1 MKQAWTALLGS
12 LILTTGL
19 AAGDVFAADEQ
30 ATDIRAKI
38 LAAMAGEHRS
48 EANKARDK
56 YRHPLET
63 LEFFGLRDDMTVMEI
78 WPGAGW
84 YTEILGPV
92 LKDHGQLVAVGY
104 EPNLEYPPEEPG
116 YRFRLDQELMRKLF
130 GYGEVLGKVRVRG
143 YIDPAEQQL
152 DKNRSMDM
160 VLTFRS
166 AHGWFEDG
174 VAEDV
179 FLDFYDVLKRGGYLG
194 IVQHRADDG
203 TDPQETAPNGYVSEA
218 AVIAVAEK
226 AGFELVKK
234 SEINA
239 NPLDTHDH
247 PEGVWTLPPS
257 LRLGDEDR
265 EKYEAIGESDRMTLL
280 FQKK

>member
-1 MKQAWTALLGS
+1 MKHTIAALLGS
-12 LILTTGL
+12 LALI
-19 AAGDVFAADEQ
+19 AGAWAQDAEAP
-30 ATDIRAKI
+30 DIRAKI
-38 LAAMAGEHRS
+38 QAAMAGEHRS
-48 EANKARDK
+48 EENKARDQ

-92 LKDHGQLVAVGY
+92 LKDNGQLIAVAFQ
-104 EPNLEYPPEEPG
+104 PDLEYPPEEPT
-116 YRFRLDQELMRKLF
+116 YRFRLDQALMTKLF
-130 GYGEVLGKVRVRG
+130 GYGEVLGPVRIAG
-143 YIDPAEQQL
+143 YIDPDEQQL
-152 DKNRSMDM
+152 GKNRTVDM
-160 VLTFRS
+160 VLTFRN
-166 AHGWFEDG
+166 AHGWIEDG
-174 VAEDV
+174 VAQEV
-179 FLDFYDVLKRGGYLG
+179 FVDFYDVLKRGGLLG
-194 IVQHRADDG
+194 VVQHRAAEG
-203 TDPQETAPNGYVSEA
+203 TDPKETAPNGYVSEA
-218 AVIAVAEK
+218 AIIALAEE

-239 NPLDTHDH
+239 NPKDTRDH

-280 FQKK
+280 FRKN